1 MLDEH
6 CGPRQL
12 ATHEMYTMCDVQFAT
27 LTLAATLRSDI
38 NAHYDPARAE
48 SGEIVEL
55 FKATRGSISRLS
67 PKLRRLKPTMTYEL
81 R

>member
-1 MLDEH
+1 MLPMLDEH

-38 NAHYDPARAE
+38 NAHNDPARAE
-48 SGEIVEL
+48 SGEIV
-55 FKATRGSISRLS
+55 AQAQGCHQNCVI
-67 PKLRRLKPTMTYEL
+67 
-81 R
+81 